1 MAKLYFYYSSMN
13 AGKSTI
19 LLQSSYNYQEMGMR
33 TMLFTAALDDRYG
46 TRKISSRIGLEAEA
60 DLFGRDD
67 DLYAQVERRHKQE
80 GIACVLVDEAQFL
93 TKGQV
98 EQLTDVAD
106 HLSIPVIAYGLRTDF
121 QGKLFPGSERL
132 LAIADEMREVKTICR
147 CGKKAT
153 MVLRLDENGRAVK
166 DGEQVVIGGNNR
178 YVSVCRTHWKAAMA
192 EQDER
197 ALVGD

>member
-19 LLQSSYNYQEMGMR
+19 LLQSSYNYQEMGMK

-121 QGKLFPGSERL
+121 QGQLFPGSERL

-153 MVLRLDENGRAVK
+153 MVLRLGENGRAVK

-197 ALVGD
+197 AHVGE

>member
-19 LLQSSYNYQEMGMR
+19 LLQSSYNYQEMGMK

-121 QGKLFPGSERL
+121 QGQLFPGSERL

-192 EQDER
+192 GQDER
-197 ALVGD
+197 SLVGE

>member
-46 TRKISSRIGLEAEA
+46 ARKISSRIGLEAEA

-121 QGKLFPGSERL
+121 QGQLFPGSERL

-166 DGEQVVIGGNNR
+166 DGEQGVIGGNNR

>member
-121 QGKLFPGSERL
+121 QGQLFPGSERL

-197 ALVGD
+197 ADVGE

>member
-19 LLQSSYNYQEMGMR
+19 LLQSSYNYQEMGMK

-46 TRKISSRIGLEAEA
+46 SPKISSRIGLEAEA
-60 DLFGRDD
+60 ELFGQDD
-67 DLYAQVERRHKQE
+67 DLYDQVERHHKQE
-80 GIACVLVDEAQFL
+80 KIACVLVDEAQFL
-93 TKGQV
+93 TKVQV

-106 HLSIPVIAYGLRTDF
+106 RLAIPVIAYGLRTDF
-121 QGKLFPGSERL
+121 QGQLFPGSERL

-153 MVLRLDENGRAVK
+153 MVLRLDENGMAVK
-166 DGEQVVIGGNNR
+166 DGKQVVIGGNNS
-178 YVSVCRTHWKAAMA
+178 YVSVCRIHWKEAMA
-192 EQDER
+192 
-197 ALVGD
+197 GHM

>member
-197 ALVGD
+197 AHVGE

>member
-121 QGKLFPGSERL
+121 QGQLFPGSERL

-197 ALVGD
+197 AHVGE

>member
-67 DLYAQVERRHKQE
+67 DLYAQVKRRHKQE

-121 QGKLFPGSERL
+121 QGQLFPGSERL

-166 DGEQVVIGGNNR
+166 DGEQVVIGGNSR

-197 ALVGD
+197 AHVGE

>member
-121 QGKLFPGSERL
+121 QGQLFPGSERL

-166 DGEQVVIGGNNR
+166 DGEQVVIGGNSR

-197 ALVGD
+197 AHVGE